1 MFRCFARKISKRDD
15 PMGRPI
21 PNYVPGLAC
30 DQDTVCEENSMILE
44 APILLIQVLIEA
56 SESVPASSNGTS

>member
-1 MFRCFARKISKRDD
+1 
-15 PMGRPI
+15 MGRPI